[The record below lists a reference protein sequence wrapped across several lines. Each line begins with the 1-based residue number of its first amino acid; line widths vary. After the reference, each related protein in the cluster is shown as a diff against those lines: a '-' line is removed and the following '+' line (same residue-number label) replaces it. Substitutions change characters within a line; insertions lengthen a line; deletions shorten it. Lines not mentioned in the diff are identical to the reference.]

1 MTGRLPG
8 KPAYL
13 WLWYA
18 DGQSLPEIP
27 PVCGNVKP
35 PPAFTCNYG
44 ATVEDCQQQVQS
56 YLDAWYADF
65 NLVITLTRPASED
78 YYTIMITGNGSWCPD
93 SSTGTSTEAGVA
105 NNTSCNDTPRAASL
119 AFECGYSAH
128 ACATTIAHEHGH
140 MVGLEHTISTTD
152 VMNSTVLPTAAG
164 FDDQSLRTPIEDS
177 HPQCYP
183 TQNSYQR
190 MLAALG
196 AWPGGA
202 KPGPFATLP
211 DAGAPD
217 LAATD
222 SGDATAG
229 GTSVGP
235 APAGSHVDGGV
246 TLVPG
251 FDAPALVR
259 PPIPTV
265 DAAPQI
271 SEKRGGCNLAGSSV
285 SASTEVALLLLV
297 LALLARRAGLSTL
310 GWSAARTRRNA
321 SCRP

>member
-1 MTGRLPG
+1 MSGRLPG

-18 DGQSLPEIP
+18 DGSQLPENP
-27 PVCGNVKP
+27 PACVGVKP

-44 ATVEDCQQQVQS
+44 ATVEDCQRQVQTL
-56 YLDAWYADF
+56 LDAWYANF
-65 NLVITLTRPASED
+65 NLVFTLTRPASED
-78 YYTIMITGNGSWCPD
+78 YYTVMITGNGSWCPD
-93 SSTGTSTEAGVA
+93 SATGTITEAGVA
-105 NNTSCNDTPRAASL
+105 SNSSCNDTPGAASL

-164 FDDQSLRTPIEDS
+164 FDDQSQRTPIEDT
-177 HPQCYP
+177 HPQCYL

-196 AWPGGA
+196 PWPGGL
-202 KPGPFATLP
+202 KPSMFTAQP

-217 LAATD
+217 LPAAD
-222 SGDATAG
+222 VGDAPPSGAA
-229 GTSVGP
+229 VGP
-235 APAGSHVDGGV
+235 SPPGSYVDGGV

-251 FDAPALVR
+251 FDAPGLIR
-259 PPIPTV
+259 PPVPTV
-265 DAAPQI
+265 DAAP
-271 SEKRGGCNLAGSSV
+271 SAPARHSGCNLTGTAA
-285 SASTEVALLLLV
+285 SASTAVAALLLA
-297 LALLARRAGLSTL
+297 LALLARRNVLR
-310 GWSAARTRRNA
+310 WAAVRSRRTSSRR
-321 SCRP
+321 P